1 MNFSNLLEMSANG
14 NWDGSG
20 YSALRQRNFMDAIKR
35 ISKISKTVASPMSEV
50 LRNSDVSSR
59 DPPNFQEYGDEVYGT
74 GCSYDKL
81 GVGATADF
89 SSVPF
94 QMRLRS
100 MLDGLGVISCY
111 LYFLHKNY
119 LEINSDLTVVEN

>member
-1 MNFSNLLEMSANG
+1 MSGNG
-14 NWDGSG
+14 NYDGSG
-20 YSALRQRNFMDAIKR
+20 YDALRQRNFMDAVKR
-35 ISKISKTVASPMSEV
+35 IAKISKTIASPMSET
-50 LRNSDVSSR
+50 LRNSDISSR
-59 DPPNFQEYGDEVYGT
+59 VPPNYQDYGYEVFGT
-74 GCSYDKL
+74 GCAYDKL

-89 SSVPF
+89 STVPF

-119 LEINSDLTVVEN
+119 LEVNSDLTVVEN

>member
-1 MNFSNLLEMSANG
+1 MMSQFCCCYS
-14 NWDGSG
+14 SG
-20 YSALRQRNFMDAIKR
+20 YDALRQRNFMDAIKR
-35 ISKISKTVASPMSEV
+35 ITKISKTIASPMSEI
-50 LRNSDVSSR
+50 LRNSQISSR
-59 DPPNFQEYGDEVYGT
+59 DPSNFQEYGHEVFGT
-74 GCSYDKL
+74 GCAYDKL
-81 GVGATADF
+81 GIGSTADF

-100 MLDGLGVISCY
+100 MLDGLGVISVY